1 MFSLF
6 FLCKRGFTE
15 LKNPSLKSLFSLPYY
30 LLLFLS
36 LRFCLAPECISIRM
50 NRFDGHIRFP
60 DILGRCECRRPP
72 ICLWN
77 TFQHKP
83 CKPFSHRQKA
93 RSKACCRHTLVP
105 TLSFQEY
112 AVHTIS
118 NVRRKCHN
126 HRPSANGYFDLLRYY
141 RRNCLKNK
149 SFPSDLPRKSRFVG
163 IICFLFSFPGRST
176 STKQLRRR
184 YTPLSGRNRRE
195 LPPTCK

>member
-15 LKNPSLKSLFSLPYY
+15 LKSPSLKSLFSLPYY

-60 DILGRCECRRPP
+60 DILGRCERRRPP

-83 CKPFSHRQKA
+83 CKSFSHRQKA

-126 HRPSANGYFDLLRYY
+126 HRPSANGYFDLLRYC

-149 SFPSDLPRKSRFVG
+149 SFPSDLPLQIPVCRDHFPSF
-163 IICFLFSFPGRST
+163 FFSGKIHQHET
-176 STKQLRRR
+176 IATTIYAAIGQK
-184 YTPLSGRNRRE
+184 
-195 LPPTCK
+195 PPKAAASV